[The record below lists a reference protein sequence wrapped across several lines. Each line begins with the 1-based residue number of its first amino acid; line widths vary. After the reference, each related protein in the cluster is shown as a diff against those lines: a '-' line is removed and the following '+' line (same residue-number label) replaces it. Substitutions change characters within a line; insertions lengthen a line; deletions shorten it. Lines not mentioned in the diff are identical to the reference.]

1 VKLNRNQST
10 TRGMMKC
17 GALMQTALLM
27 LATMNPSAS
36 AATKPKTTPTA
47 KTPIKHV
54 VIIIGEN
61 RTFDHVYGTY
71 VPRSGQTI
79 WNLQSEGIVNLD
91 GTPGPNFKKAQQYK
105 ADVQTSYEI
114 SPTAKAPYTTLPP
127 SVVGGPEGQN
137 TWTAPFASEA
147 VGKLVDPDLADDY
160 NKYLTTGYTGQKAHS
175 GPDTRITNS
184 AAPANGPYQLTGPKM
199 PYDAYTS
206 SPVHR
211 LFQMWQQTDCSKAS
225 ATAANPSGCL
235 NDLFPWVEVTIG
247 AGSNGLPLPAKFSTL
262 TTGEGST
269 SMAFYNM
276 YEGDAPYFKY
286 LADNYTINDNFHQ
299 AVMGGTG
306 ANHIMFG
313 FGDAIYYENASFGAA
328 TPPANEIEDADPQ
341 EGTNNWYKEDGY
353 GDGGFSGSPAVGG
366 GSYVNC
372 SAKTTAGAAAPEGG
386 VPAVTSYLESIDVK
400 PNCENGHYYLVN
412 NYNPGYFPNGDAAP
426 ITGSN
431 PLAYAFTIPPTS
443 QKSIADEANA
453 AGLSIKYFGEQFDL
467 NAEDPAFLDPTDEYC
482 NICNPFEYSANIM
495 ANPETRVANNADEQE
510 LFEDI
515 DAGTLPAVSIVK
527 PSGDNDGHPAS
538 SKLDLFE
545 GFTKK
550 IVEAIQANPT
560 LWESTAIFITFDEG
574 GGYWDSGYIQPVD
587 FFGDGTRIPLI
598 VVSPYSA
605 GGKVAHE
612 YGDHV
617 SLDKFIEYNWG
628 LKPITVR
635 SRDNFPN
642 PKQPANKDGSPSYAP
657 TNGPALADL
666 TGEFDWKAL
675 SYSVPKFELIK

>member
-1 VKLNRNQST
+1 
-10 TRGMMKC
+10 
-17 GALMQTALLM
+17 
-27 LATMNPSAS
+27 
-36 AATKPKTTPTA
+36 
-47 KTPIKHV
+47 
-54 VIIIGEN
+54 
-61 RTFDHVYGTY
+61 
-71 VPRSGQTI
+71 
-79 WNLQSEGIVNLD
+79 
-91 GTPGPNFKKAQQYK
+91 
-105 ADVQTSYEI
+105 
-114 SPTAKAPYTTLPP
+114 
-127 SVVGGPEGQN
+127 
-137 TWTAPFASEA
+137 
-147 VGKLVDPDLADDY
+147 
-160 NKYLTTGYTGQKAHS
+160 
-175 GPDTRITNS
+175 
-184 AAPANGPYQLTGPKM
+184 
-199 PYDAYTS
+199 
-206 SPVHR
+206 
-211 LFQMWQQTDCSKAS
+211 
-225 ATAANPSGCL
+225 
-235 NDLFPWVEVTIG
+235 
-247 AGSNGLPLPAKFSTL
+247 
-262 TTGEGST
+262 
-269 SMAFYNM
+269 
-276 YEGDAPYFKY
+276 
-286 LADNYTINDNFHQ
+286 
-299 AVMGGTG
+299 
-306 ANHIMFG
+306 
-313 FGDAIYYENASFGAA
+313 
-328 TPPANEIEDADPQ
+328 
-341 EGTNNWYKEDGY
+341 
-353 GDGGFSGSPAVGG
+353 
-366 GSYVNC
+366 
-372 SAKTTAGAAAPEGG
+372 
-386 VPAVTSYLESIDVK
+386 
-400 PNCENGHYYLVN
+400 VN